1 VHLTIVAMPRDT
13 LRAVQGMF
21 RTMPPAAP
29 DVIDEDL
36 QPFSGELTSQFDVED
51 ALVTGD
57 FSEARAAGGR
67 FGRSRLDR
75 AVLTGSRLRSLS
87 LVDVVAT
94 GCEASGADW
103 TSARM
108 HRVVFE
114 GSRLAGT
121 QFADSELE
129 DVVFR
134 NCKLTLASFNSARL
148 RECVFE
154 SCELDEAFL
163 GRGTMRAVRFGDCR
177 LRQADFTGASLARVD
192 LRGSDLDPA
201 GDVAGLRGATIDGI
215 QLAGVA
221 GHLAR
226 ALGIKVEDD

>member
-1 VHLTIVAMPRDT
+1 
-13 LRAVQGMF
+13 MF
-21 RTMPPAAP
+21 RTMPTAP
-29 DVIDEDL
+29 DVIDDDL
-36 QPFSGELTSQFDVED
+36 EPWSGALESRFDIED

-57 FSEARAAGGR
+57 FTEARAAGGR

-75 AVLTGSRLRSLS
+75 AVLTGARLRSLS
-87 LVDVVAT
+87 LVDVILS

-108 HRVVFE
+108 RRVVFE

-121 QFADSELE
+121 VFADAELE

-134 NCKLTLASFNSARL
+134 HCKLTLASFNSARL

-163 GRGTMRAVRFGDCR
+163 GRGELRAVRFADCR

-192 LRGSDLDPA
+192 LRGSDLDPS
-201 GDVAGLRGATIDGI
+201 GDMTGLRGATIDGV
-215 QLAGVA
+215 QLAGIA

-226 ALGIKVEDD
+226 ALGIKVSDD